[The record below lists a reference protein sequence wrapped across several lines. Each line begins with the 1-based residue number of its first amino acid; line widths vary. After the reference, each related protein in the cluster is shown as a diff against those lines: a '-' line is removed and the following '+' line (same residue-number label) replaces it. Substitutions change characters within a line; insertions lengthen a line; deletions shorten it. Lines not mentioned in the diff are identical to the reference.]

1 MLVFCTFLWR
11 WWWTM
16 MNNDQQW
23 RSSLRRLHH
32 YHQHKE
38 VSVLLCRWFKYT
50 TTRSDL
56 KESVKQ
62 PEDSSCRVTFCWCAA
77 HEEDVSSKKVQ
88 NFALPAFS
96 DDFCMLSRDRENNQI
111 RTEWGKN
118 VYILQTTAFLMSF
131 SCQETFFKIQDF
143 KHIVWLNDPSLV
155 FVTSLSKD
163 VVPFLSS
170 FCPDVDPLLS
180 PWYRRRQS
188 LERGHHT
195 HLAAYSRETLH
206 AFLRFM
212 TLSSLMTSCDE
223 HLMLICNLILLH
235 LVFAHLIN
243 ERSDEGR
250 PVIYIETL
258 VDPDVVWSTLTI
270 TVVVLDSLFYSRPF
284 QESSLNVFFS
294 S

>member
-1 MLVFCTFLWR
+1 MKKMSPQKKCKILLYLLFPTTFVCCQEIEK
-11 WWWTM
+11 TI
-16 MNNDQQW
+16 
-23 RSSLRRLHH
+23 RSEPNEERMS
-32 YHQHKE
+32 
-38 VSVLLCRWFKYT
+38 
-50 TTRSDL
+50 
-56 KESVKQ
+56 
-62 PEDSSCRVTFCWCAA
+62 TFCKQQLSWW
-77 HEEDVSSKKVQ
+77 VSLVKR
-88 NFALPAFS
+88 
-96 DDFCMLSRDRENNQI
+96 LSSR
-111 RTEWGKN
+111 
-118 VYILQTTAFLMSF
+118 
-131 SCQETFFKIQDF
+131 FKIQDF
-143 KHIVWLNDPSLV
+143 NHIVWLNDPSLF